1 MDRARLGEPDAPPA
15 EAAFVGEPPA
25 TLMASPTA
33 LAASA
38 DLLADE
44 MRHSALL
51 LGWALGSMGLLAV
64 LLLVVTTRFGG

>member
-1 MDRARLGEPDAPPA
+1 
-15 EAAFVGEPPA
+15 V
-25 TLMASPTA
+25 
-33 LAASA
+33 AASG

>member
-15 EAAFVGEPPA
+15 EAALVGEPSA
-25 TLMASPTA
+25 TLLGSPAA
-33 LAASA
+33 LVAPG

-51 LGWALGSMGLLAV
+51 IGWALGSMGLLAV